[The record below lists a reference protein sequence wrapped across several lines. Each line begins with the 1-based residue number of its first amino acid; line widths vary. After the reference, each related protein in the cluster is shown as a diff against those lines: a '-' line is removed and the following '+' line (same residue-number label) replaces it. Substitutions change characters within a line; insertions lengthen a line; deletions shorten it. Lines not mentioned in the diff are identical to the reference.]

1 MTINLQIPDIREM
14 KPRITVFGVGGAG
27 GNAVNNM
34 ITAGLQGVDFVVANT
49 DAQALTLSKAE
60 RIIQM
65 GAQVT
70 EGLGAGSQPEVGRAA
85 ADEVIDEIRD
95 HLTGAH
101 MVFVTAGMGGGTG
114 TGASPVVAQVAR
126 ELGILTVGVVTKP
139 FQFEGQRRMRFAEA
153 GIADLTKVVDTL
165 LIIPNQNLFR
175 VANEKTTFADAF
187 AMADQVLYSGVA
199 CITDLMVKEGLIN
212 LDFADVRAV
221 MREMGKAMM
230 GTGEASGEKRALT
243 AAEAAIANPLIDDA
257 SMKGAKGLLISI
269 TGGKDLTLYEV
280 DEAATRIREEVD
292 PDANII
298 VGATFDESLEG
309 IIRVSV
315 VATGIDHAA
324 IRVSQPA
331 QAENALKEL
340 AGKIRSDSKRVA
352 DRIER
357 AKPAAQAPAAKPVL
371 APAQQ
376 PQPAP
381 AAMPAQPAPA
391 AAAPAQPASAAAGA
405 THETAAHA
413 AVAAALLPTDGAG
426 DDVSIRPMPAKPS
439 LFELG
444 APEQPAPEAPTPT
457 AYVPPAPERPAAPRI
472 PRMPRIDE
480 LPLPAQNELKAQRG
494 ELADDHPEHRR
505 MSLMQR
511 LASVGLGRRSEEA
524 PPPAP
529 RTAQA
534 APQAERPAP
543 RPTARQ
549 PEGRPAPVSEY
560 ARRSGPQGLDPHGRP
575 APVHNSPED
584 DQLDIPA
591 FLRRQAN

>member
-1 MTINLQIPDIREM
+1 MTINLTIPDIREM

-34 ITAGLQGVDFVVANT
+34 ISAGLQGVDFVVANT
-49 DAQALTLSKAE
+49 DAQALTISKAE

-65 GAQVT
+65 GTQVT

-85 ADEVIDEIRD
+85 AEEVIDEIRD

-114 TGASPVVAQVAR
+114 TGAAPIIAKVAR

-139 FQFEGQRRMRFAEA
+139 FHFEGQRRMRFAEA
-153 GIADLTKVVDTL
+153 GIIELHKVVDTL

-243 AAEAAIANPLIDDA
+243 AAEAAISNPLIDDA

-292 PDANII
+292 QEANII
-298 VGATFDESLEG
+298 VGATFDETLEG

-315 VATGIDHAA
+315 VATGIDSVNTARHA
-324 IRVSQPA
+324 QPA
-331 QAENALKEL
+331 ESALKEL
-340 AGKIRSDSKRVA
+340 AGKIRTDSRRLA

-357 AKPAAQAPAAKPVL
+357 TPTTTAH
-371 APAQQ
+371 
-376 PQPAP
+376 
-381 AAMPAQPAPA
+381 
-391 AAAPAQPASAAAGA
+391 AAPSL
-405 THETAAHA
+405 ESAAHA
-413 AVAAALLPTDGAG
+413 AVAAAILPQSIE
-426 DDVSIRPMPAKPS
+426 DVSIRPMPVKPS
-439 LFELG
+439 LFEPRQND
-444 APEQPAPEAPTPT
+444 APAAEPQMPA
-457 AYVPPAPERPAAPRI
+457 AYIPPAPERYART
-472 PRMPRIDE
+472 PRMPRVDE
-480 LPLPAQNELKAQRG
+480 LPLPAQNEIRAQRG
-494 ELADDHPEHRR
+494 ELADDHPEKRR
-505 MSLMQR
+505 MTLMQR
-511 LASVGLGRRSEEA
+511 LASVGLGRRTEDV
-524 PPPAP
+524 PPTAAMP
-529 RTAQA
+529 RATRPM
-534 APQAERPAP
+534 PQYERPP
-543 RPTARQ
+543 QRPTARQ
-549 PEGRPAPVSEY
+549 PEGRPAEPVSEY
-560 ARRSGPQGLDPHGRP
+560 ARRTAPQGLDPHGRS
-575 APVHNSPED
+575 APVHNSQED